1 MNQTNAPGKTLLLVV
16 GNLLVIFSVIS
27 LIVLIPTFVLL
38 TPALSLGALGVLLLV
53 AVLLS
58 CATVIIDLIA
68 GIMGIVNREKPE
80 KAKVCMSL
88 GITMISI
95 TVLNIIFTII
105 SSDFNFFNGFWPGSS
120 RSLYAWRCKEQER
133 GKRCSLSGE
142 CPKYAVK
149 RAPTGAL
156 FYHLCGVAPHHCGA
170 FFAQKEARRN
180 SPRPFFEVPFSI
192 GYR

>member
-16 GNLLVIFSVIS
+16 GILLVIFSVIS

-38 TPALSLGALGVLLLV
+38 TPALSLGTLGVLLLV

-105 SSDFNFFNGFWPGSS
+105 SSDFNFFNAVFGLVLPV
-120 RSLYAWRCKEQER
+120 LYTLGAAKN
-133 GKRCSLSGE
+133 KNAAS
-142 CPKYAVK
+142 A
-149 RAPTGAL
+149 APYQAN
-156 FYHLCGVAPHHCGA
+156 
-170 FFAQKEARRN
+170 AQN
-180 SPRPFFEVPFSI
+180 MQ
-192 GYR
+192 

>member
-1 MNQTNAPGKTLLLVV
+1 MNQPNAPGKTLLLVV
-16 GNLLVIFSVIS
+16 GILLVIFSVIS

-38 TPALSLGALGVLLLV
+38 APALSLGALGVLLLV

-105 SSDFNFFNGFWPGSS
+105 SSDFNFFNAVFGLVLPV
-120 RSLYAWRCKEQER
+120 LYTLGAAKN
-133 GKRCSLSGE
+133 KNAAS
-142 CPKYAVK
+142 A
-149 RAPTGAL
+149 APYQAN
-156 FYHLCGVAPHHCGA
+156 
-170 FFAQKEARRN
+170 AQN
-180 SPRPFFEVPFSI
+180 MQ
-192 GYR
+192 